1 MINSRISNEFIER
14 WQDFYGETQTQEIL
28 SSLNQVDPR
37 IIAPNTFYTN
47 LWELKKLLEK
57 RGFKFEVNSSFSC
70 LITKYEPFNIVA
82 TPEYLAGLFSIQAMT
97 SLIPPRRLKPSSK
110 AIVADLAASPGI
122 KTCFLAQE
130 MKNKG
135 SIIAFEKTKRRISA
149 LRSNISRMGVL
160 NTVVL
165 NCDSFHFPELQIK
178 VNNILL
184 DAPCSGTGLK
194 LAKNKRLEQRQLT
207 DISRQSKKQK
217 RLLDN
222 AWGQLKKGGTM
233 VYSTC
238 SLEPE
243 EGEVQINRFLQRY
256 PEQVELL
263 PLGLKIGSSGY
274 ETKWE
279 EKFNSMLK
287 YSRRILPA
295 VGFDGFF
302 VALIR
307 KVF

>member
-1 MINSRISNEFIER
+1 MINSRISNEFVYR
-14 WQDFYGETQTQEIL
+14 WRNFYGEKQTQEIL
-28 SSLNQVDPR
+28 NTLDQVDPR

-47 LWELKKLLEK
+47 LWELKELLEK
-57 RGFKFEVNSSFSC
+57 RGFKFKVNSSFSC
-70 LITKYEPFNIVA
+70 LITQYEPFNIVA

-97 SLIPPRRLKPSSK
+97 SLIPPSRLKPSSN

-165 NCDSFHFPELQIK
+165 NCDSLYFPELQVK
-178 VNNILL
+178 VDNILL

-207 DISRQSKKQK
+207 DINRQSRIQKKI
-217 RLLDN
+217 LES
-222 AWGQLKKGGTM
+222 AWGQLKEGGTM

-243 EGEVQINRFLQRY
+243 EGEAQIHRFLQRY
-256 PEQVELL
+256 PEQIELL
-263 PLGLKIGSSGY
+263 PLDLKIGFPGY

-279 EKFNSMLK
+279 EKLNPMLK

-295 VGFDGFF
+295 IGFDGFF